1 MTRKLALAA
10 AVFVAALVALPA
22 IAGAHVEIA
31 PDSTLSADGTI
42 TATLTVPNECVKSE
56 TTSLDLNFPTTPVVT
71 KLTVAPVV
79 GWTSTVDQAT
89 ATAPVTKMTL
99 VGSLTGADEKTF
111 ALTLAGVPAGTDSIK
126 FTALQNCANGDVIR
140 WVEPTP
146 AGGAEPEFPAPVLDV
161 AQSGSKD
168 ATTSTTKVAVTTK
181 AKSSDSSTGII
192 IGIVAA
198 SLVLIGVGVVLFK
211 RNSTKK

>member
-10 AVFVAALVALPA
+10 IVFVAALVALPA

-31 PDSTLSADGTI
+31 PESKLSADGTI

-79 GWTSTVDQAT
+79 GWTSKVDQVT
-89 ATAPVTKMTL
+89 ATGAVTKMTL

-111 ALTLAGVPAGTDSIK
+111 ALTFAGVPAGTDSIK

-146 AGGAEPEFPAPVLDV
+146 VGGAEPEFPAPVLDV
-161 AQSGSKD
+161 AQSGAQD
-168 ATTSTTKVAVTTK
+168 GTTSTTKVAVTTTTK
-181 AKSSDSSTGII
+181 KSDSNTGVI

-198 SLVLIGVGVVLFK
+198 SVVLIGAGVVLFK